1 MADQKRR
8 VAALLRDRSQCDHCD
23 YEAYERSRKPKTAE
37 QLRKQ
42 RDRNHSLERARK
54 LCACL
59 SCAPGGKRESLITS
73 EGCLCKNSQDRDAQV
88 TIRLNCVHRLCADEH
103 WDCKAQKYNCPKQ
116 HTPPPPTASMLLLQ
130 QRRFSEALYEH
141 CPQPTPKQRRYSRSR
156 SRSQMRNRSQGAT
169 EVSVASS
176 SNYNRADAIQ
186 TNWET
191 VRAVL
196 SPQVLQLER
205 TISEVRWALADTN
218 TTIRLTAK
226 KDWWLHVFEVI
237 ESLPRDMRFKIGITC
252 ALEHRFETAHYAY
265 SMPNTHAKDGV
276 VYEGWI
282 LACVDHQRRV
292 IAMAE
297 HCLIKAFTTLEIPG
311 ITKGRCANRLQ
322 IFDDHI
328 DCDQS
333 DDERSDSP
341 GPHWLYIAFGKWCHA
356 IRP

>member
-1 MADQKRR
+1 
-8 VAALLRDRSQCDHCD
+8 
-23 YEAYERSRKPKTAE
+23 
-37 QLRKQ
+37 
-42 RDRNHSLERARK
+42 
-54 LCACL
+54 
-59 SCAPGGKRESLITS
+59 
-73 EGCLCKNSQDRDAQV
+73 
-88 TIRLNCVHRLCADEH
+88 
-103 WDCKAQKYNCPKQ
+103 
-116 HTPPPPTASMLLLQ
+116 MLLVQ
-130 QRRFSEALYEH
+130 QRRFSEALYEQ
-141 CPQPTPKQRRYSRSR
+141 CPQLTPKRRRLDSL
-156 SRSQMRNRSQGAT
+156 A
-169 EVSVASS
+169 ASS
-176 SNYNRADAIQ
+176 VQNRETLQ
-186 TNWET
+186 TGQTGQSQACSVFAAGLQTDWET
-191 VRAVL
+191 VMAVL

-226 KDWWLHVFEVI
+226 KDWWLHVFEVV
-237 ESLPRDMRFKIGITC
+237 ESLPRDMRFKVGITC
-252 ALEHRFETAHYAY
+252 ALEPRFYTAHYAY